1 MLEAIITWDQATFL
15 LINSAWHSPL
25 FDRLFPLVT
34 SWKNF
39 AIPFLVVAL
48 LVTAIGRLRGLHFVI
63 LAVGTVLVADAI
75 SAHFIKNLV
84 ERTRPCNALEEVRLL
99 VGCTTSPSFPSNHAV
114 NASVL
119 ATLAMLYVRLLLLPS
134 AIGAMLVAYS
144 RVYVGVHYP
153 LDVLAGVVLGVAVA
167 LIVTGVVT
175 AVAGFFPIWQ
185 DALPR
190 AQSRIRT
197 LKMDDH

>member
-1 MLEAIITWDQATFL
+1 MLEAIITWDQGTFL
-15 LINSAWHSPL
+15 LINSTWHSPL
-25 FDRLFPLVT
+25 FDRLFPFVT

-39 AIPFLVVAL
+39 AIPFLLVAL
-48 LVTAIGRLRGLHFVI
+48 LVTVMGRLRGLHFVI
-63 LAVGTVLVADAI
+63 LAVVTVLVADAI
-75 SAHFIKNLV
+75 SARLGKNLV
-84 ERTRPCNALEEVRLL
+84 ERTRPCHALEEVRLL

-119 ATLAMLYVRLLLLPS
+119 ATLALLYARLLLLPA

-167 LIVTGVVT
+167 LTVSGIVTAIV
-175 AVAGFFPIWQ
+175 GFFPMWQ

-190 AQSRIRT
+190 AQRRIRT
-197 LKMDDH
+197 LEMDDH